1 MTIAARN
8 RFIRMGALVSLSLV
22 IAASAGVAYMTLK
35 GAHPTGQPGPRG
47 FALLDGFF
55 LTPFSPTAAVL
66 AAGIFPFFSLLCL
79 AYVLFAFEKTQ
90 TIEITFFAAAA
101 FSVSLESLR
110 VLVPLGELVPMARI
124 SPVFISRAILFCRI
138 FSTLSLLASVIFTT
152 GQTAQQ
158 LGASVFL
165 IGFFSFSLV
174 TAVPFNAARLYSNF
188 LVRPGFT
195 ATITVFLSVIALL
208 AVISYLIQGKTRA
221 AGDYTAAGFALLAFF
236 AGYAILSYCDSWA
249 FLCAGGFLLFSG
261 GWQYLDRI
269 HRYYL
274 WQ

>member
-22 IAASAGVAYMTLK
+22 IAAASSIAYMTMK
-35 GAHPTGQPGPRG
+35 GALPTLQPGPRG
-47 FALLDGFF
+47 LSFLDGFF
-55 LTPFSPTAAVL
+55 LTPFSPTAVAL
-66 AAGIFPFFSLLCL
+66 STGLFPLFSLLCL
-79 AYVLFAFEKTQ
+79 SYVLFAFEKTQ

-110 VLVPLGELVPMARI
+110 ILIPLGGIIPMAGL
-124 SPVFISRAILFCRI
+124 SSVTISRAILFCRV
-138 FSTLSLLASVIFTT
+138 FSALSLLASVIFTT

-174 TAVPFNAARLYSNF
+174 SAVPFNAARLFSNY
-188 LVRPGFT
+188 LVRPGFNV
-195 ATITVFLSVIALL
+195 TITVFLFVIGLL
-208 AVISYLIQGKTRA
+208 AVVSYLIQGKTRA
-221 AGDYTAAGFALLAFF
+221 SGDYTAAGIALLAIFV
-236 AGYAILSYCDSWA
+236 GYATLSYCDSWA
-249 FLCAGGFLLFSG
+249 SLFAGGFLLFAG